1 MVHQDVPE
9 SRMLRGDEAD
19 LFRTHE
25 VALRA
30 AVRSRIYGSD
40 ALVEDACAFAW
51 LQLMRHQPDRGPTVF
66 AWLRTVAVREAYR
79 LYRKEIHHDIT
90 NLAPDQEPADT
101 LDVQLSTRS
110 ALRAL
115 TTMSDH
121 RQRIFVMHLSGLSYT
136 EIAAHLG
143 ITFTNVNRHITRS
156 RSHLRVVRDDN

>member
-1 MVHQDVPE
+1 MAHQDVPE
-9 SRMLRGDEAD
+9 PRMLRGDEAD
-19 LFRTHE
+19 LYRTHE

-79 LYRKEIHHDIT
+79 LYRQEYHLDVSR
-90 NLAPDQEPADT
+90 LAADQEPAFT
-101 LDVQLSTRS
+101 LDAQLSTRS

-115 TTMSDH
+115 STMSSH
-121 RQRIFVMHLSGLSYT
+121 RQRIFLMHLSGLSYT
-136 EIAAHLG
+136 EIAAHLD
-143 ITFTNVNRHITRS
+143 ITFTNVNRHVTRS
-156 RSHLRVVRDDN
+156 RSHLRLVRDQH